1 MTKGK
6 RTKRSAASHSQTRVA
21 ERCGIAKRGG
31 WVDQRVAEILQSSA
45 PLPEKA
51 RLVYDI
57 LAAEPPIP
65 GNHLAPLEVI
75 RINLARR
82 FPTLAREDGPLS
94 QRGMPGTVYM
104 VLKDVIQKWSPAKA
118 GRSKRDGGASFIT
131 YLTNHLVWD
140 CQRYLEQESDRLREI
155 PVSELLLLRDR
166 SDGDGIDEDY
176 VLDLGCAPAL
186 DLEGLL

>member
-45 PLPEKA
+45 PLPEKT
-51 RLVYDI
+51 RLVYDL

-75 RINLARR
+75 RIRLSRR
-82 FPTLAREDGPLS
+82 FPILAREDGPLS

-140 CQRYLEQESDRLREI
+140 CQRYLEQESNRFREI
-155 PVSELLLLRDR
+155 PISELLVLKGSRDQE
-166 SDGDGIDEDY
+166 GIDEDY
-176 VLDLGCAPAL
+176 VSDLGFAPAP
-186 DLEGLL
+186 DELL